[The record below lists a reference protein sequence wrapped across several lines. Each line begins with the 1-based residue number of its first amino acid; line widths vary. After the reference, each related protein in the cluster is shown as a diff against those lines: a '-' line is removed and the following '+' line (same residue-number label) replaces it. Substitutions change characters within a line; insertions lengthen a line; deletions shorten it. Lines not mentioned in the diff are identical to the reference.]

1 MRKKNPQKSYYKHPD
16 TFFIQFKDDASYSS
30 VPDSA
35 DLTQNKDTLFEEL
48 DSAIN
53 EKEIIDAIYRLK
65 RDKSHGIDLLI
76 DEYFIYFKEDAIPM
90 IYKLFSKI
98 FLSGIFP

>member
-1 MRKKNPQKSYYKHPD
+1 ML
-16 TFFIQFKDDASYSS
+16 
-30 VPDSA
+30 DSA
-35 DLTQNKDTLFEEL
+35 DLTYNEDTLFEEL

-53 EKEIIDAIYRLK
+53 EKEITEAIYRLK

-76 DEYFIYFKEDAIPM
+76 DEYFIYFKEDAIPV

-98 FLSGIFP
+98 FLSGVFP